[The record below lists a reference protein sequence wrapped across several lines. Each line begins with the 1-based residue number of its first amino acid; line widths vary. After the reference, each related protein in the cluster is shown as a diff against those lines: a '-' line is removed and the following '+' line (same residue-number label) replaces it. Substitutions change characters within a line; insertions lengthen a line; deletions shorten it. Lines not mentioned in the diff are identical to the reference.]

1 MSSLN
6 WPFSS
11 PSEDEFGPPRVPS
24 GYRSQTPPSRQRDEY
39 DDDRYSTPV
48 DDNRYASS
56 RTQQRGQY
64 GNDEYELRQSN
75 GASNTAAGDIHT
87 MPGYLAEV
95 CRFELNAF
103 GWKRC
108 IYLVQFAISR
118 LMPSIS
124 LSALWTKTFQPSMIF
139 IARLWWMRLKPVEHL
154 QNLTPWSTRPTKWTW
169 TSRIELRVGFF
180 WAI

>member
-1 MSSLN
+1 
-6 WPFSS
+6 
-11 PSEDEFGPPRVPS
+11 
-24 GYRSQTPPSRQRDEY
+24 
-39 DDDRYSTPV
+39 
-48 DDNRYASS
+48 
-56 RTQQRGQY
+56 
-64 GNDEYELRQSN
+64 
-75 GASNTAAGDIHT
+75 
-87 MPGYLAEV
+87 
-95 CRFELNAF
+95 
-103 GWKRC
+103 
-108 IYLVQFAISR
+108 VQFAISR